1 MAGILDN
8 KLRIMD
14 VTLTEEGKRQIT
26 SGKLKI
32 EFATFTDGHTFYQ
45 GDIASGSD
53 DASNRLFFEAVSLP
67 RDQIT
72 FETDDSGNL
81 VAFNGGDVEVGSDGI
96 LYQGSDNRRLD
107 SVSSGSI
114 FSSLVDGVL
123 SSSINN
129 FKNLQSIGSKTLLG
143 DSEFETDID
152 SIDFYIGNSS
162 PFSDPDSA
170 TITLDTIEPL
180 FMDYRL
186 GHITNFQFLP
196 PKITADRSST
206 GAEQDFGEY
215 TDLNQNRPEGWYDLF
230 QKVWPGYP
238 SEEYIPQYKTLKFT
252 STSKSSNLMCQ
263 FFETGG
269 IVDTR
274 LKKLDVI
281 DYGIFLLDDGSPK
294 HAFFVGKVFVDSVGQ
309 PTFVNLFT
317 MIFDKQSGE

>member
-26 SGKLKI
+26 SGKLRI

-45 GDIASGSD
+45 GDIASGSA
-53 DASNRLFFEAVSLP
+53 DASDRIFFEAVSLP

-81 VAFNGGDVEVGSDGI
+81 VAFNGGDIEVSSDGT
-96 LYQGSDNRRLD
+96 LFQGSGNRRLD
-107 SVSSGSI
+107 SVSSGSV

-123 SSSINN
+123 SSSIDN
-129 FKNLQSIGSKTLLG
+129 FKNLQTIASKTFLG
-143 DSEFETDID
+143 DNEFNTDID
-152 SIDFYIGNSS
+152 FIDFSISNES
-162 PFSDPDSA
+162 PFADPDGA
-170 TITLDTIEPL
+170 TISLDTVEPL

-186 GHITNFQFLP
+186 GHIENFKFLP
-196 PKITADRSST
+196 PVVAADKSDT
-206 GAEQDFGEY
+206 GSEKDFGEY
-215 TDLNQNRPEGWYDLF
+215 TDLNQSRPSDWYDLF

-238 SEEYIPQYKTLKFT
+238 SEEYIPQYKTVKFT
-252 STSKSSNLMCQ
+252 NTSFSSNMMCQ

-294 HAFFVGKVFVDSVGQ
+294 HVFFVGKVFIDSVGQ
-309 PTFVNLFT
+309 PTFINMFT
-317 MIFDKQSGE
+317 MIFDRQSEE